1 MASDLKIILIIVATL
16 TLMFATSL
24 LLDLQMVQQQIVR
37 IVIIYIAIL
46 VQLVIGFAMVKAN
59 LKQ

>member
-46 VQLVIGFAMVKAN
+46 VQLVIGFAVVKAN

>member
-1 MASDLKIILIIVATL
+1 MVSDLKIILIIVATL
-16 TLMFATSL
+16 ILMFATSL

-37 IVIIYIAIL
+37 VVIIYIAIL
-46 VQLVIGFAMVKAN
+46 AQLVVGFALVKDN